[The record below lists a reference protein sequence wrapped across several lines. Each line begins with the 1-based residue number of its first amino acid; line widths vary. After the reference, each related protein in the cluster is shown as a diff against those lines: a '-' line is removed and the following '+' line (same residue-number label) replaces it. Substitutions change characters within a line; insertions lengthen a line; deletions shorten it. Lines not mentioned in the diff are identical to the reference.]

1 MANAKITLF
10 SFYKWFRIVNLD
22 LFSEMKLPDGVD
34 RERLINTILLRGG
47 EFEVQ
52 FDSAD
57 LVKSQIGI
65 ISENWFDTFKR
76 WREALEIEYAPLDNY
91 DRIEQWTDNSE
102 GSSQS
107 DANGSGRNSTTNTV
121 SAFNSPTLV
130 NDTGEGS
137 SNSNESHASGS
148 ASSSATHEGRVH
160 GNIGVTTSSKMLDEY
175 MVIRERWGNYY
186 EHVADVFLRE
196 LVIPI
201 Y

>member
-1 MANAKITLF
+1 MANAKITLY
-10 SFYKWFRIVNLD
+10 SFYRWFKIVNLD
-22 LFSEMKLPDGVD
+22 LFSELKLPEGVD
-34 RERLINTILLRGG
+34 RDRLINTILLRGG

-57 LVKSQIGI
+57 LVKEQIGV

-76 WREALEIEYAPLDNY
+76 WKEALDTEYAPLDNY
-91 DRIEQWTDNSE
+91 DRIESWTDTSE
-102 GSSQS
+102 GTSSS
-107 DANGSGRNSTTNTV
+107 DANGSGRSNATNTV
-121 SAFNSPTLV
+121 SAFNSSTLV

-137 SNSNESHASGS
+137 SNSNESHATGS
-148 ASSSATHEGRVH
+148 AESKSTHNGRVH
-160 GNIGVTTSSKMLDEY
+160 GNIGVTTSSKMLDEF

>member
-1 MANAKITLF
+1 MANAKMTLY
-10 SFYKWFRIVNLD
+10 SFYRWFKIVNLD

-34 RERLINTILLRGG
+34 RDRLINTILLRGG

-52 FDSAD
+52 FDNAD
-57 LVKSQIGI
+57 LVKEQIGI

-76 WREALEIEYAPLDNY
+76 WREALETEYAPLDNY
-91 DRIEQWTDNSE
+91 DRIEKWTDTSD
-102 GSSQS
+102 GTSQS
-107 DANGSGRNSTTNTV
+107 NANGSGRSNSTNTV
-121 SAFNSPTLV
+121 SAMNSPVLV

-137 SNSNESHASGS
+137 SNSNESHADGE
-148 ASSSATHEGRVH
+148 AHNVAVHEGRVH
-160 GNIGVTTSSKMLDEY
+160 GNIGVTTSSKMLDEF

-186 EHVADVFLRE
+186 EHVADIFLRE

>member
-10 SFYKWFRIVNLD
+10 SFYKWFKIVNLD
-22 LFSEMKLPDGVD
+22 LFSEMKLPEGVD

-52 FDSAD
+52 FDNAD

-76 WREALEIEYAPLDNY
+76 WYEALAIEYAPLDNY
-91 DRIEQWTDNSE
+91 DRIEQWTDISE
-102 GSSQS
+102 GTSQS
-107 DANGSGRNSTTNTV
+107 DANGSGINSTTNTV
-121 SAFNSPTLV
+121 SAFNSSSLV

-137 SNSNESHASGS
+137 TNSNESHASGS
-148 ASSSATHEGRVH
+148 ANSNATHEGRVH

-175 MVIRERWGNYY
+175 MVTRERWGNYY